1 MQRCWWISKQQNPR
15 RAVHLVGSM
24 VCHSSGGSTV
34 LCKTEMSH
42 FRYLRWV
49 SVLLLFCRIMH
60 FNWGLSHQDATCM
73 CSSQCCCVISVFS
86 HWLMA
91 NRQSGWWHTAPSRR
105 TWREA
110 EPSGKEGHLLRVS
123 LGFHS
128 ICINDIGSI
137 THYTET
143 LWRQNPPLQLLWGC
157 CACVW
162 FWGEGHTQHQRPFD
176 KSKHILLLWAPNV
189 LSAQHLGTPAQGITF
204 KLRGTEM

>member
-1 MQRCWWISKQQNPR
+1 
-15 RAVHLVGSM
+15 
-24 VCHSSGGSTV
+24 
-34 LCKTEMSH
+34 
-42 FRYLRWV
+42 
-49 SVLLLFCRIMH
+49 MH

-137 THYTET
+137 THCTET
-143 LWRQNPPLQLLWGC
+143 PGKAEPPLPPRSGFGVVVYVYGFGVRAMHNTRDHLTKANTLCCSEHLTCSLPSTWGHLPRASLLSFKGQRC
-157 CACVW
+157 NCLEIVCV
-162 FWGEGHTQHQRPFD
+162 F
-176 KSKHILLLWAPNV
+176 S
-189 LSAQHLGTPAQGITF
+189 
-204 KLRGTEM
+204 